1 MVGDGGTASQMDARN
16 AKERN
21 SRCPIAPTAKCRI
34 VSCWHLAAKVPAVGT
49 SPADRAVAR
58 PPTPGIGR
66 QSQNLSHGCISLP
79 RESFLPA
86 EVKSI
91 PRAEKRLYRRFAC

>member
-1 MVGDGGTASQMDARN
+1 MVGDGGPASQMDARN
-16 AKERN
+16 AKERY
-21 SRCPIAPTAKCRI
+21 SRFPIAPTAKCRI
-34 VSCWHLAAKVPAVGT
+34 VSCWRLAGKVPAVGAA

-91 PRAEKRLYRRFAC
+91 PRAEKRL